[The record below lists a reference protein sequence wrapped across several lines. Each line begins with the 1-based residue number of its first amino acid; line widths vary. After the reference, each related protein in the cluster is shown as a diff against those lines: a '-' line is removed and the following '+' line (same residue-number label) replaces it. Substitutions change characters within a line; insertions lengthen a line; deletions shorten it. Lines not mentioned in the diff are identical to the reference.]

1 MSMERQFKSAK
12 LQLTLVGDKHPKG
25 AKHLLNNVANGLT
38 SEQLDLITT
47 AMESLTTEK
56 CTDSNIITTEEFI
69 AE

>member
-25 AKHLLNNVANGLT
+25 AKLLLNNVANGLT